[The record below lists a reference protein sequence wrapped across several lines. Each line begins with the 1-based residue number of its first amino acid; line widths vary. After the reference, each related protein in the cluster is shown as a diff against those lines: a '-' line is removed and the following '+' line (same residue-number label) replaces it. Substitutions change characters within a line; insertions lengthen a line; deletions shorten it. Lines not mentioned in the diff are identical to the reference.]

1 MRIAAWLRNEDNS
14 TDIKRKAFS
23 KIKLP
28 ITTKSQGNGG
38 KSRCTKASSAGPGIC
53 GKSEKALG
61 KRIGGRGTQLSTDI
75 GTALRALMHFCGREG
90 LAGAA
95 GEKAGGVLD
104 GFGGSGKLIDG

>member
-1 MRIAAWLRNEDNS
+1 MRIAAWLRNEDYL

-28 ITTKSQGNGG
+28 ITTKSQGNVR

-53 GKSEKALG
+53 GKSEKTLG
-61 KRIGGRGTQLSTDI
+61 KRNGGRGTQLSTDKC
-75 GTALRALMHFCGREG
+75 TALRALMHFWRWEG

-95 GEKAGGVLD
+95 GERSGGSRWIW
-104 GFGGSGKLIDG
+104 GSGKLIDG